1 MSTAGRGRHPRRRA
15 RGALLQVLYGVDTTG
30 HELEDSLNWVLEQT
44 HLSKENELFVRQLA
58 ENILAHMEEI
68 DAEIQKYA
76 PNWPIHQLAVIDRNI
91 LRLAVYEMTL
101 SNETPPGV
109 AINEAVELAKRFG
122 SESSGRFVNGV
133 LGAAAAAAARS

>member
-1 MSTAGRGRHPRRRA
+1 M
-15 RGALLQVLYGVDTTG
+15 LQVLYGVDTTG

>member
-1 MSTAGRGRHPRRRA
+1 M
-15 RGALLQVLYGVDTTG
+15 LQVLYGVDTTG

-58 ENILAHMEEI
+58 EGILAHMEEI

>member
-1 MSTAGRGRHPRRRA
+1 MSTGGRRYPRRRA
-15 RGALLQVLYGVDTTG
+15 RGALLQVLYGVDTSG
-30 HELEDSLNWVLEQT
+30 HELENSLNWVLDQT

-58 ENILAHMEEI
+58 EGILAHMEEI
-68 DAEIQKYA
+68 DTKIQKYA
-76 PNWPIHQLAVIDRNI
+76 PNWPVHQLAVIDRNI

-101 SNETPPGV
+101 SRETPPGV

-133 LGAAAAAAARS
+133 LGAAAEAAQS

>member
-1 MSTAGRGRHPRRRA
+1 MSTRGRRHPRRRA

-30 HELEDSLNWVLEQT
+30 HELENNLNWVLEQT

-58 ENILAHMEEI
+58 EAILAHIQEI
-68 DAEIQKYA
+68 DVEIQKYA

-91 LRLAVYEMTL
+91 LRLAVYEMTF
-101 SNETPPGV
+101 SSETPPGV

-133 LGAAAAAAARS
+133 LGAAAQS